1 MARTIEYHISPA
13 DYVKAIGPVIGVE
26 VQGEEGIALLDTGA
40 AWSSIDINFAS
51 SLLLLQGQPHETAGA
66 TGRGTFP
73 TFRTNLYI
81 PVLVYTVSGP
91 IPGLPLRR
99 IGHELDAVI
108 GRDVICRYEFS
119 MNGETGLIRFTELEG
134 VTYEEG

>member
-1 MARTIEYHISPA
+1 MARVVEYHIDPA
-13 DYVKAIGPVIGVE
+13 DYIRTVGPIIAIE
-26 VQGEEGIALLDTGA
+26 AQGGEGIALLDTGA
-40 AWSSIDINFAS
+40 AWSSIDINFAG
-51 SLLLLQGQPHETAGA
+51 SLSLPQGPSHDTAGA

-81 PVLVYTVSGP
+81 PILDYTVIGP

-108 GRDVICRYEFS
+108 GRDVICHYEFTV
-119 MNGETGLIRFTELEG
+119 NANTGMIRFTEF
-134 VTYEEG
+134 